1 MILDSLSQPKEVMTM
16 NLEQIVPIE
25 KKKWHEVRHTYSLC
39 HNRSVIKET
48 RTKHTT
54 DRTS

>member
-1 MILDSLSQPKEVMTM
+1 MINDSLSQPKELLTM

-25 KKKWHEVRHTYSLC
+25 KKWHDVRHTYSLC

>member
-25 KKKWHEVRHTYSLC
+25 KKWHEVIAY
-39 HNRSVIKET
+39 V
-48 RTKHTT
+48 TT
-54 DRTS
+54 EVL